1 MRLRT
6 QIVTALLTVSTL
18 PAVAYAA
25 TIGGY
30 YYATQYDWRE
40 FYSVADGK
48 PFRVVLAG
56 NPFPALAPDDVAR
69 QLLPQLQANK
79 PRVRLTFTYDRPLEE
94 PRPNYR
100 LVLIFDPANDLNAY
114 SVCGNGEMRARPS
127 TPGRVY
133 VFGIYCRN
141 EIAMSQTTGWTVA
154 SGPSDPRVGE
164 LFKDLLA
171 VVFSDQPALYNRSGR
186 PRMN

>member
-1 MRLRT
+1 
-6 QIVTALLTVSTL
+6 
-18 PAVAYAA
+18 
-25 TIGGY
+25 
-30 YYATQYDWRE
+30 
-40 FYSVADGK
+40 
-48 PFRVVLAG
+48 
-56 NPFPALAPDDVAR
+56 
-69 QLLPQLQANK
+69 
-79 PRVRLTFTYDRPLEE
+79 VRLTFTYDRPLEE
-94 PRPNYR
+94 PRPDYR
-100 LVLIFDPANDLNAY
+100 LVLIFDPANDLDGY
-114 SVCGNGEMRARPS
+114 GVCATGQTRTRPP

-141 EIAMSQTTGWTVA
+141 EIAMSQTTAWTEA